1 MNESLELLRENGQ
14 TDLVQD
20 IEYKIDTAREM
31 GKSMGQHLQEILNK
45 LEFDPGLIATNGAI
59 SFDIYFG
66 NEIEAINR
74 FHPKKFIVSEDP
86 QPTEWER
93 RANGDIASYKDLVI
107 QTLGKGINFEYVDK
121 SLKGAISTLE
131 NSGTHDYGLVTWLNI
146 WPVGVDSEVI
156 TDFIIKTSKFLASNG
171 LILISDQ
178 GDPSGRVKKI
188 VADLSNRGIQGYKI
202 EGFTSLM
209 NNRGGGAGEH
219 FLAVR
224 KTSAE

>member
-1 MNESLELLRENGQ
+1 MKDLLADLRNNEPPELLEKIN
-14 TDLVQD
+14 
-20 IEYKIDTAREM
+20 YKIETATEQGELM
-31 GKSMGQHLQEILNK
+31 GRHLQEIFRRVGFN
-45 LEFDPGLIATNGAI
+45 PRLITTNGAI
-59 SFDIYFG
+59 ACDVYFG
-66 NEIEAINR
+66 NEIVALRSFQPNR
-74 FHPKKFIVSEDP
+74 LIVTENP
-86 QPTEWER
+86 QPTDWEKKVE
-93 RANGDIASYKDLVI
+93 GDISSSKKFVI
-107 QTLGKGINFEYVDK
+107 ETLGKGINFEYIDK

-146 WPVGVDSEVI
+146 WPVGVDSEEI

-188 VADLSNRGIQGYKI
+188 FADISNRGIQGYKI
-202 EGFTSLM
+202 EDFTSLM

-224 KTSAE
+224 KTLAE